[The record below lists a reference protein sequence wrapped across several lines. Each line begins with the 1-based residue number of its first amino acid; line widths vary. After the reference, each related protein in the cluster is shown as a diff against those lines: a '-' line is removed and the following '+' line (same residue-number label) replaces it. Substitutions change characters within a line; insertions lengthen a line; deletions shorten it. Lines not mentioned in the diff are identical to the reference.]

1 MNKIWIIL
9 AVIYILL
16 PYDLLPDFIP
26 LRGWIDDLLIAAF
39 LAYRLLRRPET
50 GRNTGDRGQEDQK
63 TNTAFRNA
71 DFKNMPAHQ
80 VLGVKPNASAGQIKE
95 AYRRLAV
102 KYHPDKF
109 AHLDEDFR
117 QLAEERFKQI
127 QAAYQELMASAGKH

>member
-1 MNKIWIIL
+1 
-9 AVIYILL
+9 
-16 PYDLLPDFIP
+16 
-26 LRGWIDDLLIAAF
+26 
-39 LAYRLLRRPET
+39 
-50 GRNTGDRGQEDQK
+50 
-63 TNTAFRNA
+63 
-71 DFKNMPAHQ
+71 MPAHQ